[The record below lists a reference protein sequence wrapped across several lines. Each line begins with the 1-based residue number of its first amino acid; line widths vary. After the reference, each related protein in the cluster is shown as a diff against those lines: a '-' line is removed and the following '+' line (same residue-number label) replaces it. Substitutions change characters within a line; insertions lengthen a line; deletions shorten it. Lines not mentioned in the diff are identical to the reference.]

1 MRLMTSK
8 ALLAATAMVAITL
21 SLPATAAELTVGFS
35 QIGSESGWR
44 AAETSVSKSEAA
56 KRKINLKIA
65 DAQQKQENQ
74 IKAIRSFI
82 AQGVDAIFLAPVV
95 SSGWDAVLK
104 EAKEAKIPV
113 VLLDRD
119 IDPSGKD
126 LYLTAVT
133 SDSVHEGEVAGEW
146 LAKTV
151 GGKACNV
158 VELQGTVGASVATNR
173 KKGFDAVVAK
183 TPNLKVVRSQ
193 TGEFTR
199 AKGKEVMESF
209 IKAENG
215 GKSICAVYAHNDDMM
230 VGAIQAMKEAGLKP
244 GKDVLTV
251 SIDAVPDIFKAIA
264 AGEANAT
271 VELTPNMAGP
281 ALDAIAAFKGKGT
294 VPPKWIQTES
304 KLYTAADDPQKVYD
318 SKKGLVYWGWTPPRA
333 RDCAVRRRP
342 PSKPLRQRIGWV
354 SASPAG

>member
-1 MRLMTSK
+1 MTFK
-8 ALLAATAMVAITL
+8 ALFAASATAAL
-21 SLPATAAELTVGFS
+21 LLALPANAAELTVGFS

-44 AAETSVSKSEAA
+44 AAETSVSKQEAT
-56 KRKINLKIA
+56 KRKVNLKIA

-82 AQGVDAIFLAPVV
+82 AQNVDAIFLAPVV
-95 SSGWDAVLK
+95 STGWDSVLK

-133 SDSVHEGEVAGEW
+133 SDSVHEGAVAGEW

-151 GGKACNV
+151 GEKACNV
-158 VELQGTVGASVATNR
+158 VELQGTVGASVAANR
-173 KKGFDAVVAK
+173 KKGFDTVIAK
-183 TPNLKVVRSQ
+183 HPNLKVVRSQ
-193 TGEFTR
+193 TGDFTR

-209 IKAENG
+209 IKAEGG
-215 GKSICAVYAHNDDMM
+215 GKAICAVYAHNDDMM

-244 GKDVLTV
+244 GKDILTV
-251 SIDAVPDIFKAIA
+251 SIDAVPDIFKAMV

-281 ALDAIAAFKGKGT
+281 AFDAVAAFKEKGT

-304 KLYTAADDPQKVYD
+304 RLLTAADDPQKEYD
-318 SKKGLVYWGWTPPRA
+318 GKKGLGY
-333 RDCAVRRRP
+333 
-342 PSKPLRQRIGWV
+342 
-354 SASPAG
+354 

>member
-1 MRLMTSK
+1 
-8 ALLAATAMVAITL
+8 
-21 SLPATAAELTVGFS
+21 
-35 QIGSESGWR
+35 
-44 AAETSVSKSEAA
+44 
-56 KRKINLKIA
+56 
-65 DAQQKQENQ
+65 QQKQENQ

-82 AQGVDAIFLAPVV
+82 AQNVDAIFLAPVV
-95 SSGWDAVLK
+95 ASGWDAVLK

-173 KKGFDAVVAK
+173 KKGFDAVIAK
-183 TPNLKVVRSQ
+183 NANLKVVRSQ
-193 TGEFTR
+193 TGDFTR

-244 GKDVLTV
+244 GKDILTV
-251 SIDAVPDIFKAIA
+251 SIDAVPDIFKAIS

-271 VELTPNMAGP
+271 VDLTPNMAGP
-281 ALDAIAAFKGKGT
+281 AFDAIVAFKEKGT

-318 SKKGLVYWGWTPPRA
+318 SKKGLGY
-333 RDCAVRRRP
+333 
-342 PSKPLRQRIGWV
+342 
-354 SASPAG
+354 

>member
-1 MRLMTSK
+1 MPRSFLKS
-8 ALLAATAMVAITL
+8 LLAAAVMTA
-21 SLPATAAELTVGFS
+21 PAFVPNAHAAELTIGFS

-44 AAETSVSKSEAA
+44 AAETSVAKTEAK
-56 KRKINLKIA
+56 KRNINFKIA

-95 SSGWDAVLK
+95 ATGWDAVLK

-133 SDSVHEGEVAGEW
+133 SDSVHEGEVAGDW
-146 LAKTV
+146 LAKSV
-151 GGKACNV
+151 GDKACNV
-158 VELQGTVGASVATNR
+158 VELQGTVGASVAVNR
-173 KKGFDAVVAK
+173 KKGFDTAVAK
-183 TPNLKVVRSQ
+183 HPNIKVVRSQ
-193 TGEFTR
+193 TGDFTR

-209 IKAENG
+209 IKAEGG

-244 GKDVLTV
+244 GKDILTV
-251 SIDAVPDIFKAIA
+251 SIDSVPDIFKAMV

-271 VELTPNMAGP
+271 VELTPNMSGP
-281 ALDAIAAFKGKGT
+281 AFDAIIAYKTKGT

-304 KLYTAADDPQKVYD
+304 RLYTAADNPQKIYD
-318 SKKGLVYWGWTPPRA
+318 SKKDQGY
-333 RDCAVRRRP
+333 
-342 PSKPLRQRIGWV
+342 
-354 SASPAG
+354 